1 MTQEHNE
8 IILSPFFKFRMQIY
22 GPDGQLRS
30 DDETRNT
37 VVTAGKN
44 FLNDTVFRGTS
55 YTNSI
60 YMGLK
65 GTGSVA
71 AGDTMASHAGWAE
84 TSVYSGTARSLL
96 SIAASVGGTSTV
108 TPGTFA
114 MTGTYTAAGA
124 FIVSTGTAAGGT
136 TGTLYSAGDFGVT
149 RTGGTGDTLIVTP
162 TLITA

>member
-1 MTQEHNE
+1 MTSNNE
-8 IILSPFFKFRMQIY
+8 PITAPFWKFRMEIY
-22 GPDGQLRS
+22 DKDGNLKSQ
-30 DDETRNT
+30 DDTRNT

-65 GTGSVA
+65 GTGAVA
-71 AGDTMASHAGWAE
+71 AGDTMASHAGWGE

-96 SIAASVGGTSTV
+96 AIAAAVGGTSTV

-124 FIVSTGTAAGGT
+124 FIVSTGTAAAGT

-149 RTGGTGDTLIVTP
+149 RTGGTGDTLVVTP
-162 TLITA
+162 TLVTA